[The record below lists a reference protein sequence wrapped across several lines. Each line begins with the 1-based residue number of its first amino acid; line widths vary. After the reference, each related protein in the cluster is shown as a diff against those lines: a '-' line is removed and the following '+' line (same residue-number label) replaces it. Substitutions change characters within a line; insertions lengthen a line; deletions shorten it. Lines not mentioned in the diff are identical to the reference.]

1 MTGEV
6 GVERLLPAEGSE
18 HSAFPDE
25 QVAVVRSEFF
35 PDLVAAGTGHAL
47 AYQKQVRQGDGLS
60 W

>member
-1 MTGEV
+1 
-6 GVERLLPAEGSE
+6 
-18 HSAFPDE
+18 
-25 QVAVVRSEFF
+25 VRSEFF